1 MAKSSRKSPAG
12 TNKRAGMVSLT
23 TNGNPNAPAENR
35 AKSGHS
41 TLQEQIRRRAYEL
54 YEERGRLEG
63 YEHEDWVRAESE
75 VLAQYDREKSA

>member
-1 MAKSSRKSPAG
+1 MAKSSRKSPSPKPTGKA
-12 TNKRAGMVSLT
+12 SLT
-23 TNGNPNAPAENR
+23 TNGNHSVPAQSSAN
-35 AKSGHS
+35 SGSS
-41 TLQEQIRRRAYEL
+41 TVQEQIRRRAYEL